1 MADYIVAKR
10 WLLSLAQLTAVRLSH
25 DEASAFIETT
35 APMLAMRFPNEA
47 LTPASL
53 EAVAA
58 ECKYLPSYGEIV
70 PLLRGHWQQH
80 RPLPPLL
87 PPPPSR
93 HRDEPTEDEREHVAR
108 LTAETIAALRSTE
121 QPPEQR
127 RFAANCLSREQLT
140 AAYQREQIR
149 SPRVGAAP

>member
-1 MADYIVAKR
+1 MADYVVAKR

-25 DEASAFIETT
+25 DEASAFIETS

-58 ECKYLPSYGEIV
+58 ECRHLPSYGEIV

-80 RPLPPLL
+80 RPMPLTLPA
-87 PPPPSR
+87 PPIR
-93 HRDEPTEDEREHVAR
+93 QRDEPTPEEREHVAR

-127 RFAANCLSREQLT
+127 RFAANCLSREQLA
-140 AAYQREQIR
+140 AAYQREHIC
-149 SPRVGAAP
+149 SPRANA